1 MSTFSTY
8 GTTPQ
13 LKLANSRY
21 VPPELIDTLIFGNAT
36 AVSPS
41 ITAVI
46 GLVYCIIAAIAL
58 ILSIQKNK
66 THLLDVKYSTLE
78 YLESNFEL
86 AAPNMMRWGHLSYST
101 DSPYFTCCSA
111 DLSTSSATSL
121 TIWRK
126 SCHVSK
132 AHLSLRVLH

>member
-13 LKLANSRY
+13 LKLANSRC

-66 THLLDVKYSTLE
+66 THLLDVKYSMLE

-86 AAPNMMRWGHLSYST
+86 AVPNMMRWGHLSYST
-101 DSPYFTCCSA
+101 DS
-111 DLSTSSATSL
+111 STSSVTSL